1 VLETGKVALS
11 GTPQELLSNPRVME
25 AYLGT
30 PV

>member
-11 GTPQELLSNPRVME
+11 NESTKLREDPEVQR

-30 PV
+30 